1 MTTTAR
7 TAVFAVAAA
16 AAVALAG
23 APAGAAAD
31 PIDLTW
37 DRLVPAGEDGGGAE
51 SLFGIVEHGQIAAP
65 AGAAQGAYE
74 VVDDF
79 NGETVRLPGYLVPL
93 DLNAEGGTEFLLV
106 PYFGACIHVPPP
118 PPNQIVYVTA
128 EDPYVLE
135 ALFEPVWVTGEFDVV
150 TLSTDLAEVA
160 YSLSAGDIE
169 AYIYE

>member
-1 MTTTAR
+1 MTTTVKA
-7 TAVFAVAAA
+7 AIFAFVAM

-23 APAGAAAD
+23 APAGAAG
-31 PIDLTW
+31 PVDLKW
-37 DRLVPAGEDGGGAE
+37 EQLVPADAAGGDVE

-65 AGAAQGAYE
+65 DEAAEGAYE

-93 DLNAEGGTEFLLV
+93 DLNAQGGTEFLLV

-118 PPNQIVYVTA
+118 PPNQIVYVTV
-128 EDPYVLE
+128 EEPYVLE

-150 TLSTDLAEVA
+150 ALATDLAEVA
-160 YSLSAGDIE
+160 YSLSADDIE

>member
-1 MTTTAR
+1 MTTTVKA
-7 TAVFAVAAA
+7 AVIAVAAA
-16 AAVALAG
+16 AAFAFAG

-31 PIDLTW
+31 PIDLKW
-37 DRLVPAGEDGGGAE
+37 DQLVPAGDAGGDAE

-65 AGAAQGAYE
+65 GEAAEGAYE

-118 PPNQIVYVTA
+118 PPNQIVYVTV

>member
-1 MTTTAR
+1 MTTTVKA
-7 TAVFAVAAA
+7 AIFAFAAM

-23 APAGAAAD
+23 APAGAAG
-31 PIDLTW
+31 PVDLKW
-37 DRLVPAGEDGGGAE
+37 EQLVPAGDAGGDVE

-65 AGAAQGAYE
+65 DEAAEGAYE

-93 DLNAEGGTEFLLV
+93 DLNAQGGTEFLLV

-118 PPNQIVYVTA
+118 PPNQIVYVTV
-128 EDPYVLE
+128 EEPYVLE

-150 TLSTDLAEVA
+150 ALATDLAEVA
-160 YSLSAGDIE
+160 YSLSADGIE